1 MGIYD
6 SYFLMQETD
15 VPAYVKARLSALTDC
30 RSLRAKEIGDG
41 NLNYVFRVWDEETD
55 KSVIV
60 KQASHTLR
68 ISDDMHLSLERN
80 RRESEILL
88 LQGKYAPGYVPKIYD
103 YDTVMNACIMEDLSD
118 HTIMRTALLEHR
130 RFPQFAEWITDFMVN
145 TLFPTTDVVMDH
157 KEKKILQQIYSN
169 PELCEITEDLVY
181 TEPYNNQL
189 GRNNVFPPNAEFVKR
204 EIYGDPALH
213 REVAKLKFDFMNHS
227 QALLHGDLHTGSIF
241 IRENSMKV
249 IDPEFTFYG
258 PMGYDIGNVIANLI
272 FAWCHGD
279 AVMPLDEARTVY
291 LSWLEDTITQVV
303 DLTRH
308 KLDIAFDHLATDTMA
323 LVPGFK
329 EDYLDAVMA
338 DSAGAVGTELIRR
351 TVGMANVK
359 DLTTI
364 SDTTKRA
371 VAERTCLLAA
381 KAFIFRRTTLVSGA
395 DYLNI
400 LRDAKKRGNVL

>member
-6 SYFLMQETD
+6 SYFLMQEKD
-15 VPAYVKARLSALTDC
+15 VPAYAQSRLPALADC
-30 RSLRAKEIGDG
+30 RQLRAREIGDG
-41 NLNYVFRVWDEETD
+41 NLNYVFRVWDEETG

-68 ISDDMHLSLERN
+68 ISDEMHLSLDRN

-88 LQGKYAPGYVPKIYD
+88 LQGRYAPGYVPEIYD
-103 YDTVMNACIMEDLSD
+103 YDTVMSACIMEDLSD

-130 RFPQFAEWITDFMVN
+130 HFPQFAEWITDFMVN
-145 TLFPTTDVVMDH
+145 TLLPTTDVVMDH
-157 KEKKILQQIYSN
+157 KEKKVLQQTYSN

-213 REVAKLKFDFMNHS
+213 REAAKLKFDFMNNG

-279 AVMPLDEARTVY
+279 AVMPLGEAREAY
-291 LSWLEDTITQVV
+291 LSWLEETIAQVV
-303 DLTRH
+303 DLTRS
-308 KLDIAFDHLATDTMA
+308 KLDRSFDQLATDPMA
-323 LVPGFK
+323 RVPGFK
-329 EDYLDAVMA
+329 EDYLDTVMA
-338 DSAGAVGTELIRR
+338 DSAGAAGTELIRR

-364 SDTTKRA
+364 SDAAKRA
-371 VAERTCLLAA
+371 AAERICLLAA
-381 KAFIFRRTTLVSGA
+381 KAFIFRRTSLVSGA
-395 DYLNI
+395 DYLDI
-400 LRDAKKRGNVL
+400 LRDAKKRGAIL

>member
-6 SYFLMQETD
+6 SYFLMQEKD
-15 VPAYVKARLSALTDC
+15 VPAYAQSRLPALADC
-30 RSLRAKEIGDG
+30 RQLRAREIGDG
-41 NLNYVFRVWDEETD
+41 NLNYVFRVWDEETG

-68 ISDDMHLSLERN
+68 ISDEMHLSLDRN

-88 LQGKYAPGYVPKIYD
+88 LQGRYAPGYVPEIYD
-103 YDTVMNACIMEDLSD
+103 YDTVMSACIMEDLSD

-130 RFPQFAEWITDFMVN
+130 HFPQFAEWITDFMVN
-145 TLFPTTDVVMDH
+145 TLLPTTDVVMDH
-157 KEKKILQQIYSN
+157 KEKKVLQKTYSN

-213 REVAKLKFDFMNHS
+213 REAAKLKFDFMNNG

-279 AVMPLDEARTVY
+279 AVMPLGEAREAY
-291 LSWLEDTITQVV
+291 LSWLEETIAQVV
-303 DLTRH
+303 DLTRS
-308 KLDIAFDHLATDTMA
+308 KLDRSFDQLATDPMA
-323 LVPGFK
+323 RVPGFK
-329 EDYLDAVMA
+329 EDYLDTVMA
-338 DSAGAVGTELIRR
+338 DSAGAAGTELIRR

-364 SDTTKRA
+364 SDAAKRA
-371 VAERTCLLAA
+371 AAERTCLLAA
-381 KAFIFRRTTLVSGA
+381 KAFIFRRTSLVSGA
-395 DYLNI
+395 DYLDI
-400 LRDAKKRGNVL
+400 LRDAKKRGAIL